1 MKTCIN
7 NICKVFGFSVRKKY
21 ICFTSTPVQ
30 QVSSPV
36 RSLVVRDVVGR
47 LEDVVG
53 RLDDGVTGLGFTV
66 EGLGVAV

>member
-1 MKTCIN
+1 MEKQTQFSRILPHPDD
-7 NICKVFGFSVRKKY
+7 VFS
-21 ICFTSTPVQ
+21 
-30 QVSSPV
+30 
-36 RSLVVRDVVGR
+36 RSLVVRDVIGRSGDVSGR